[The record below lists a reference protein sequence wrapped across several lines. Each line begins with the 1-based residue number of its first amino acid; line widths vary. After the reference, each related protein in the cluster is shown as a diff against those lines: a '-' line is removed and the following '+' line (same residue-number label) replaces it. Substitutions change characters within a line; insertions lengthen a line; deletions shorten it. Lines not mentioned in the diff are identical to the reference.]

1 MLDNQED
8 MKSLEGDKLLLPSRL
23 QGALT
28 EVSFDRCM
36 ELTREE
42 YPWIANLMQ
51 RMRGKTMLMREE
63 EFLLYLSPEFWNE
76 EERKTLPGKT
86 SGEILDALC
95 SLGIVMRTA
104 DNRINFPEI
113 YLHGFGLKR
122 KGGIKRPKETIV

>member
-8 MKSLEGDKLLLPSRL
+8 MKSLVRDKLLCPSRL

-28 EVSFDRCM
+28 EVSFDPCM

-63 EFLLYLSPEFWNE
+63 EFLLYLSPQFWNE

-95 SLGIVMRTA
+95 SLGIVMKRTTA
-104 DNRINFPEI
+104 LTSGNLSPPIRTKSAKEA
-113 YLHGFGLKR
+113 LKDQR
-122 KGGIKRPKETIV
+122 KR